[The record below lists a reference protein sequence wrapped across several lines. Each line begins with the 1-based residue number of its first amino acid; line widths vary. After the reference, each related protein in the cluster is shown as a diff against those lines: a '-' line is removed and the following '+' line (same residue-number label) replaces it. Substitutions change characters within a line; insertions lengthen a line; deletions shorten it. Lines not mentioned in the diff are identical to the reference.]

1 MKEQFEKQEAG
12 EEDIMEG
19 LDDETKKLL
28 KLHIS
33 LAAPIESKVRHMLD
47 EETEQEDADMLERI
61 MADIEEFKQMT
72 EKSDAQ
78 VVEANGVDPLRNV
91 KLIEEIMIEQE
102 KYNK

>member
-12 EEDIMEG
+12 EEDLMEG

-47 EETEQEDADMLERI
+47 EETE
-61 MADIEEFKQMT
+61 
-72 EKSDAQ
+72 
-78 VVEANGVDPLRNV
+78 
-91 KLIEEIMIEQE
+91 
-102 KYNK
+102 